1 MLKMAEI
8 VQLHLESFIPELEQ
22 MERIGL
28 FSHDEIKK
36 VIKKRKALEYRLRRR
51 TKTKEDYLKYIQYEV
66 NVLSLIA
73 IRRQRLRCQLKR
85 REIDH
90 SIATRINKLFKAAI
104 ARNQND
110 EVLWLTQ
117 IQFCQRMKWH
127 HSISALFM
135 RMLQVHNDKPEL
147 WVTAAKW
154 EFEENH
160 APENARKIFQ
170 KSVKFHSHSRLL
182 WTEYFRME
190 LMFVDLILKRKE
202 VLGLQGIEDSKND
215 VVLQGKVAL
224 TVYRCGTKQIPDPD
238 FAVSLIK
245 ICRLFDFS
253 ANLIDE
259 IYEDIQCRHPLDEV
273 TLDAVARRP
282 LFTQHEELKNSK
294 EKGIKK
300 GRIISEREKKVC
312 ALYEEALEKV
322 KSEKMWSYYIEFV
335 IGVWNSAK
343 GEKKKSK
350 YLGKVLELMEQ
361 ANSDAMLSASLF
373 MQWCNFLEKNGDEDS
388 RCSVALEAARKWPKM
403 VSLWVLCLTAHIQA
417 MKENISAVLD
427 EAMEK
432 LSAETCLPV
441 WKLGMQ
447 WLSVSNPSKL
457 TEYFEKGI
465 KIRRISAPVK
475 EMYLEAT
482 VFMHGIQAA
491 RELYKRLRLC
501 PVSPEL
507 FRKMIYIER
516 LQMKSSVEC
525 LRRYFED
532 AIKEYGSEDVDFWVE
547 LIQLEL
553 EHPDGDVLR
562 IDMYHWR
569 ALKSLTDENT
579 ESFVTKYTLLTTGH
593 KEALFR

>member
-1 MLKMAEI
+1 M
-8 VQLHLESFIPELEQ
+8 QLHLESFIPELEQ

-36 VIKKRKALEYRLRRR
+36 VIKKRKALEYVLRRR
-51 TKTKEDYLKYIQYEV
+51 TKTKEDYLKYIQYEL

-73 IRRQRLRCQLKR
+73 KRRQRLQCELKR

-104 ARNQND
+104 ARYQND

-127 HSISALFM
+127 HTISALFM
-135 RMLQVHNDKPEL
+135 RMLQVHNNKPEL

-170 KSVKFHSHSRLL
+170 QSVKFHPDSRLL

-190 LMFVDLILKRKE
+190 LMFIDLILKRKE
-202 VLGLQGIEDSKND
+202 VLGSQGIEDSEND

-224 TVYRCGTKQIPDPD
+224 TVYRCATEPIPDAD

-245 ICRLFDFS
+245 ISREFDFS

-282 LFTQHEELKNSK
+282 LFTLHEELKNAK
-294 EKGIKK
+294 GKGIKK
-300 GRIISEREKKVC
+300 GRIISEIEKKVC

-335 IGVWNSAK
+335 IGVWDSAK
-343 GEKKKSK
+343 REKKKSK
-350 YLGKVLELMEQ
+350 YLGKVLKLMEQ
-361 ANSDAMLSASLF
+361 ANSDVMLSADLF
-373 MQWCNFLEKNGDEDS
+373 MQWCNLLEQNGDEDS
-388 RCSVALEAARKWPKM
+388 CCSVALEAARKWPKM
-403 VSLWVLCLTAHIQA
+403 VSLWILCLTAHIQA
-417 MKENISAVLD
+417 RKENTSAVLD

-432 LSAETCLPV
+432 LSAKKSLPV

-465 KIRRISAPVK
+465 ENRRISAQVK

-482 VFMHGIQAA
+482 ALMHGIQAA
-491 RELYKRLRLC
+491 RELYKRLRLN

-507 FRKMIYIER
+507 FRKMIHIE
-516 LQMKSSVEC
+516 KSQLKPSIEC
-525 LRRYFED
+525 LRRYYED
-532 AIKEYGSEDVDFWVE
+532 AVKEYGSEDVDFWVE
-547 LIQLEL
+547 FILLEL
-553 EHPDGDVLR
+553 EHPDGDISR
-562 IDMYHWR
+562 PQMYHWR
-569 ALKSLTDENT
+569 ALKSLNDENT

-593 KEALFR
+593 KEELFR